1 MAEQRELTRA
11 QEDRFLKRLSQADR
25 NITKWKDER
34 VRLVIEGR
42 SKNITWRRLADALD
56 MTVEGVTRIVDR
68 AKKAQ

>member
-1 MAEQRELTRA
+1 VAEQRELTRA